1 MMTQMQLRNDIFR
14 KAVLSRPQKHGK
26 VCFTQGV
33 NGLPTDVLQQVIKAI
48 KTQSDFPVGN
58 DPHKEHDFGVV
69 EIEGQPK
76 VYWKIDYFQDSRC
89 DMPDDEEWG
98 EDASDF
104 LTAYRLMTV
113 MLAEE
118 Y

>member
-1 MMTQMQLRNDIFR
+1 MNQMQLRNDIFR
-14 KAVLSRPQKHGK
+14 KAVLSRPQAHGK
-26 VCFTQGV
+26 VAFTIGV
-33 NGLPTDVLQQVIKAI
+33 RGLPKDVFGQVIKAI
-48 KTQSDFPVGN
+48 KTYSDFPAGN

-69 EIEGQPK
+69 QLEGHPK
-76 VYWKIDYFQDSRC
+76 IYWKIDYFENANC
-89 DMPDDEEWG
+89 DMPENEEWG
-98 EDASDF
+98 ENESDF

>member
-1 MMTQMQLRNDIFR
+1 MMSQLQIRNDIFR
-14 KAVLSRPQKHGK
+14 KAVLSQPIGYGK

-33 NGLPTDVLQQVIKAI
+33 SGLETDVFQQVIKAI
-48 KTQSDFPVGN
+48 KTQSEFPAGN

-69 EIEGQPK
+69 QIEGQPK
-76 VYWKIDYFQDSRC
+76 IYWKIDYFQDSRC

>member
-1 MMTQMQLRNDIFR
+1 MLTQMQMRNDIFR
-14 KAVLSRPQKHGK
+14 KAVLSRPQTRGK
-26 VCFTQGV
+26 VAFTQGV
-33 NGLPTDVLQQVIKAI
+33 RALPKDVFQQVINEI
-48 KTQSDFPVGN
+48 KTYSDFPAGN

-69 EIEGQPK
+69 QLEGHPK
-76 VYWKIDYFQDSRC
+76 VYWKIDYFENANC
-89 DMPDDEEWG
+89 DMPENEEWG
-98 EDASDF
+98 ENESDF